1 MLEVIESD
9 FAKNLSEVTTEEDSA
24 AVEYEK
30 GTMENKVSKAMKEA
44 DVKYKTKEA
53 AALDKQVSEDSSDLE
68 GTQTELDS
76 VLEGSKTLRSMC
88 VAKPET
94 YEERKARRDAEVNG
108 LKEALKILEG
118 EAVLTQKSKYGFMGT
133 KLMQNS
139 KHGFMGTKRHLH

>member
-94 YEERKARRDAEVNG
+94 YEERKARREAEING
-108 LKEALKILEG
+108 LKQALAILEG
-118 EAVLTQKSKYGFMGT
+118 EAVLMQKP
-133 KLMQNS
+133 
-139 KHGFMGTKRHLH
+139 KHGFMGLQKTKRHLH